1 MCDDECVNECVNKC
15 DDYCSGSN
23 EDLIPVKMTLQ
34 YRSFKYHYPDT
45 LITHYF
51 CKRHY
56 EWMIT
61 LNNGKPFDTIQ
72 GKDEYDALEYFNYS
86 HKYNIFTF
94 LKETEKS
101 DGSNKYSRKV
111 ILVNECIENLNLENK
126 YEVQG
131 VFHFDKKHFIELEPL
146 SYELTEFFNQN
157 DFFYLKL
164 NKKENRMSKIY
175 FHTDKYDDG
184 IKRKSVSKNE
194 YNYDAIY
201 RKNESEYV
209 FDDYAYEKNKEYFDK
224 EYCDTLYSFLKKR
237 NDFEDM
243 YWFMEDTMNK
253 LSRFYEVN
261 KYKEYTFRHMLMLE
275 DALSNPDNSINL
287 LTMIKQGQ
295 ITSELLWITYVK
307 HNHYHNHSNPIQLKD
322 NKMLISLI
330 IDTFSKE
337 ELKLFLQYAIA
348 GCRTSITYRMRD
360 FYNYIHPNLTVVKM
374 IVPKYIDYMEEILCD
389 FQITTSDENDG
400 KEKVRRPLGFN
411 VMLDFWN
418 KSENYTM
425 SYYPDRG
432 EEHHYYDK
440 DEDIREYL
448 ESLKKL

>member
-34 YRSFKYHYPDT
+34 YRSFKYHYPDE
-45 LITHYF
+45 LITYYF

-56 EWMIT
+56 EWMLT
-61 LNNGKPFDTIQ
+61 VNNGKPLSSIQ
-72 GKDEYDALEYFNYS
+72 GKDKYDALECFHYTNNYDFVYGRS
-86 HKYNIFTF
+86 NIFTF
-94 LKETEKS
+94 MREKEK
-101 DGSNKYSRKV
+101 DNGSNKYNRKV
-111 ILVNECIENLNLENK
+111 ILVNECIEHLKFKE
-126 YEVQG
+126 YEALS
-131 VFHFDKKHFIELEPL
+131 VFHFNRGQFIELIPL
-146 SYELTEFFNQN
+146 SYELTDFFKQD
-157 DFFYLKL
+157 DFFYFKL
-164 NKKENRMSKIY
+164 NAEENCMSRIH
-175 FHTDKYDDG
+175 FHIKNNSGVNCNINTDVD
-184 IKRKSVSKNE
+184 I
-194 YNYDAIY
+194 NYDNCDEND
-201 RKNESEYV
+201 KH
-209 FDDYAYEKNKEYFDK
+209 YF
-224 EYCDTLYSFLKKR
+224 DTLYSFLKKR

-389 FQITTSDENDG
+389 FQVNTHDENDR
-400 KEKVRRPLGFN
+400 KEKVMRPFMFN

-425 SYYPDRG
+425 SYYPDKG
-432 EEHHYYDK
+432 DEHHYYDK
-440 DEDIREYL
+440 DDSIRKYL
-448 ESLKKL
+448 ESLKSL